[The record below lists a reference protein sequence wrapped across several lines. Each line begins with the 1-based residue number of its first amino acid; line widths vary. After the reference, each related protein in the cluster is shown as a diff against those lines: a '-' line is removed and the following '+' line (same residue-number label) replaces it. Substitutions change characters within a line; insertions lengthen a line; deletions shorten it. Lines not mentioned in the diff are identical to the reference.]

1 MADTGAA
8 VSVGDAILRFLG
20 DTTQLD
26 AAFNKVATE
35 AGEKLGVVASGGVKQ
50 LDAAVTQASASVDDM
65 SKSMAVGSRGA
76 VELGDVTNLAG
87 GKSRESLYQAR
98 GEAALLGEMFGIHLP
113 RHVRS
118 FLAEIGGV
126 GPLLSSAFAATA
138 VIFLIEALV

>member
-50 LDAAVTQASASVDDM
+50 LDAAVTQATASVDGM
-65 SKSMAVGSRGA
+65 TGTMAVGQQGA
-76 VELGDVTNLAG
+76 VLHLNRRHAVPPHNRRRHILTATCGGPGD
-87 GKSRESLYQAR
+87 R
-98 GEAALLGEMFGIHLP
+98 
-113 RHVRS
+113 
-118 FLAEIGGV
+118 
-126 GPLLSSAFAATA
+126 
-138 VIFLIEALV
+138 